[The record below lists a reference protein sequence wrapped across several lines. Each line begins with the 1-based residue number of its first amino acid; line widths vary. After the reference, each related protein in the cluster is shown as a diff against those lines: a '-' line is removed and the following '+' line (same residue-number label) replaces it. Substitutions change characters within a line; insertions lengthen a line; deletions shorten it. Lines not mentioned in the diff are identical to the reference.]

1 MERDESVVTRDNSP
15 LDVPGGPDAVSGD
28 PVVHSITDAAAAHS
42 DDMRERMI
50 KYAVAM
56 GIRMVCIILIFVVDG
71 WFKIIA
77 IAGAVFLPWIAVV
90 IANGS
95 DKAEV
100 HSDALLDYVPAGELE
115 APATEESQGEASTV
129 FEGELVEEETGAA
142 SASPKQDDTK
152 QYTRHNDRTRQEND
166 FPGEA
171 QPIPAGDKHTYPHRG
186 REQAAS

>member
-1 MERDESVVTRDNSP
+1 MERDESAVTRDSSP
-15 LDVPGGPDAVSGD
+15 LQAPGDPDAVSGD

-56 GIRMVCIILIFVVDG
+56 GIRLVCLILIFVVDG

-77 IAGAVFLPWIAVV
+77 VAGAVFLPWIAVV

-100 HSDALLDYVPAGELE
+100 HSDALLDYVPAVELE
-115 APATEESQGEASTV
+115 ASPAEEGESPAAPVTV
-129 FEGELVEEETGAA
+129 LQGELVDDDAAGPEPDDFTGGVKRKYPF
-142 SASPKQDDTK
+142 S
-152 QYTRHNDRTRQEND
+152 
-166 FPGEA
+166 GE
-171 QPIPAGDKHTYPHRG
+171 
-186 REQAAS
+186 EQAAS